1 MSQQIAELKRVL
13 YAQLVEGCACEE
25 LRERAFALYLEVAR
39 ILDAQRANPVTKTR
53 ARFLKEFDDAQG

>member
-1 MSQQIAELKRVL
+1 MSQQTAELKRAL

-53 ARFLKEFDDAQG
+53 ARFLKELEDAQG

>member
-1 MSQQIAELKRVL
+1 MSQQTAELKRAL